1 MITDIN
7 QLNFNSIYT
16 YADYLTWKFA
26 ERVELIRGKIFK
38 MSPAP
43 SVLHQQVSGAI
54 FGEVRNYLKGK
65 PSCQVFHAP
74 FDVRL
79 PKKSKVDERVD
90 TVLQP
95 DITVVCDE
103 SKLDAKGCNGAPDM
117 VVEIISPSSAN
128 RDLHEK
134 YDQYEEA
141 GVKEYW
147 VVYPAEG
154 SISQFVLDLNGKY
167 QAKRPYTFIDE
178 IESVAIPGLVIKL
191 DDIFP
196 SSLQEPEGE
205 YGDNVRRL

>member
-7 QLNFNSIYT
+7 QLNLNSIYS
-16 YADYLTWKFA
+16 YADYLTWNLA
-26 ERVELIRGKIFK
+26 ERVELIKGKIFK

-65 PSCQVFHAP
+65 PCQVFHAP

-79 PKKSKVDERVD
+79 PKISNIDEQAD
-90 TVLQP
+90 TVVQP

-103 SKLDAKGCNGAPDM
+103 SKLDAKGCNGAPDL

-128 RDLHEK
+128 KDLHEK
-134 YDQYEEA
+134 YDQYEDA

-154 SISQFVLDLNGKY
+154 SISQFVLNANGKY

-178 IESVAIPGLVIKL
+178 IESIAIPGLIVTL

-196 SSLQEPEGE
+196 SSLKEPEGE
-205 YGDNVRRL
+205 YGDNVQRI

>member
-7 QLNFNSIYT
+7 QLDLNNVYT
-16 YADYLTWKFA
+16 YADYLSWKFS
-26 ERVELIRGKIFK
+26 ERVELIKGKIFK

-43 SVLHQQVSGAI
+43 SVIHQQVSSNLL
-54 FGEVRNYLKGK
+54 GEIRNHIKES
-65 PSCQVFHAP
+65 PCQVFHAP

-79 PKKSKVDERVD
+79 PIKPKNHEQVD
-90 TVLQP
+90 TVVQP
-95 DITVVCDE
+95 DITVICDK
-103 SKLDAKGCNGAPDM
+103 SKLDAKGCNGAPDL

-128 RDLHEK
+128 IDLHEK

-147 VVYPAEG
+147 VVFPGEG
-154 SISQFVLDLNGKY
+154 SITQFVLDSNGKY
-167 QAKRPYTFIDE
+167 QAKRPYTFIDN

-196 SSLQEPEGE
+196 NSLKEPEGE
-205 YGDNVRRL
+205 YGDNVRRI

>member
-7 QLNFNSIYT
+7 QLNLDSFYT
-16 YADYLTWKFA
+16 YADYLSWRFI
-26 ERVELIRGKIFK
+26 ERVELIKGKVFK

-43 SVLHQQVSGAI
+43 SVLHQKISRELLSEI
-54 FGEVRNYLKGK
+54 RNSLKGRA
-65 PSCQVFHAP
+65 CQVFHAP

-79 PKKSKVDERVD
+79 PLKSLADEDVH

-103 SKLDAKGCNGAPDM
+103 SKLDEKGCNGAPDL

-154 SISQFVLDLNGKY
+154 SISQFVLDSHGKY
-167 QAKRPYTFIDE
+167 LVKRPYTFIDE
-178 IESVAIPGLVIKL
+178 IESVAIPGLAIAL

-196 SSLQEPEGE
+196 NSLREPEGE
-205 YGDNVRRL
+205 YGEKVRRL

>member
-7 QLNFNSIYT
+7 QLNLNSIYT

-26 ERVELIRGKIFK
+26 DRVELIKGKIFK

-43 SVLHQQVSGAI
+43 SVIHQQVSRELL
-54 FGEVRNYLKGK
+54 GEIRDHIKSS
-65 PSCQVFHAP
+65 PCQVFHAP

-79 PKKSKVDERVD
+79 PIKSASDQKID

-103 SKLDAKGCNGAPDM
+103 SKLDAKGFSGAPDL

-128 RDLHEK
+128 KDLHEK
-134 YDQYEEA
+134 YDLYEEA

-154 SISQFVLDLNGKY
+154 CISQFVLESNGKY
-167 QAKRPYTFIDE
+167 QVKRPYTFIDN
-178 IESVAIPGLVIKL
+178 IESVAIPGLVIAL
-191 DDIFP
+191 NDIFP

-205 YGDNVRRL
+205 YGEKVRRL

>member
-1 MITDIN
+1 MITEIS
-7 QLNFNSIYT
+7 QLNLNKLYS
-16 YADYLTWKFA
+16 YADYLSWKFA
-26 ERVELIRGKIFK
+26 ERVELIKGKIFK

-43 SVLHQQVSGAI
+43 SVLHQQVSTALMVQIGRYMN
-54 FGEVRNYLKGK
+54 GH
-65 PSCQVFHAP
+65 PCQVFHAP

-79 PKKSKVDERVD
+79 PIKSTADDQVH

-95 DITVVCDE
+95 DITVICDPN
-103 SKLDAKGCNGAPDM
+103 KLDSRGCNGAPDL

-154 SISQFVLDLNGKY
+154 SISQFVLDSNGKY
-167 QAKRPYTFIDE
+167 QAKRPYTFIDN
-178 IESVAIPGLVIKL
+178 IESAAIPGLVIAL

-196 SSLQEPEGE
+196 SSLREPEGE
-205 YGDNVRRL
+205 YGEKVRRL